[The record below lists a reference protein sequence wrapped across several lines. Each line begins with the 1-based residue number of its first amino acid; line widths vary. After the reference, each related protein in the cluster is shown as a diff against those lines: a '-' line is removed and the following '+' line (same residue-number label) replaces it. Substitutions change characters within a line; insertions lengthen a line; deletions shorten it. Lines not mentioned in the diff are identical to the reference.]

1 MKPISR
7 LCAVFFALFLASSSV
22 SAAPKTYVNDDL
34 ASSATRLEQKLAA
47 DSADMRAHNTTMD
60 LRQQAVALGRQ
71 GDAAKTLPILGA
83 IVATSPDSIA
93 DWLMFARA
101 SLAAATAKGD
111 NSDAL
116 KDQALAAAFAAY
128 RHARVKTE
136 EAASLALIGEIYAG
150 RESWRDALDADRAS
164 LDVFALP
171 PVQKIYHDLREKYG
185 FRVLDY
191 RIDNESASP
200 RVCFQFSEDLARR
213 TERFL
218 AFRDPRRAQRRGGFQ
233 RGPPDLRRGPETWR
247 TL

>member
-7 LCAVFFALFLASSSV
+7 LCAVLFAFFLASSSV
-22 SAAPKTYVNDDL
+22 FAAPKPYVNDDL
-34 ASSATRLEQKLAA
+34 ASSATRLEQKLAD
-47 DSADMRAHNTTMD
+47 DSAELRAHNTTMD
-60 LRQQAVALGRQ
+60 LRQQAVALGQQ

-83 IVATSPDSIA
+83 IVATSPDGVA

-101 SLAAATAKGD
+101 SLAAAAAKGD

-150 RESWRDALDADRAS
+150 RESWRDALNAFRAS
-164 LDVFALP
+164 LDAFALP
-171 PVQKIYHDLREKYG
+171 PVQKTYDDLREKYG

-191 RIDNESASP
+191 RIDNELASP
-200 RVCFQFSEDLARR
+200 RVCIQFSEDLARGQQ
-213 TERFL
+213 RFL
-218 AFRDPRRAQRRGGFQ
+218 AFRHPRRAQRR
-233 RGPPDLRRGPETWR
+233 RGLE
-247 TL
+247 